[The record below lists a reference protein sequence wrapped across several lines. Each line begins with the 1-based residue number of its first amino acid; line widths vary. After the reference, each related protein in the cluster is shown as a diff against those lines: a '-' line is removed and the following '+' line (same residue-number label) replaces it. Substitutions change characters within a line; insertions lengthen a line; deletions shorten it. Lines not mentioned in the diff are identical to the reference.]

1 MKHADPKTL
10 RVRREK
16 GRTYNLNQ
24 IRRDNGIKYRE
35 KREGERKKENERE
48 RRRNTYY
55 QHFLMLYNQKNNE
68 KGDMRQ

>member
-48 RRRNTYY
+48 RRRNT
-55 QHFLMLYNQKNNE
+55 
-68 KGDMRQ
+68 